1 MKPKN
6 DIEFTFPVGYLRFH
20 EDQLFNYQLN
30 RPYSLGYARSED
42 LKEAGKRIGTFPDWK
57 AEMFRQAKVAISEGR
72 LMNAAFYYRAAEFY
86 TFPDDP
92 DKDRFYE
99 QFSELFYQVFEA
111 YGIERI
117 QIPYGVARLP
127 AIAIGPAGSAQG
139 TLLLHGGYDSFIE
152 EVFSL
157 MWSFAAFGFRVIG
170 FDGPGQGGA
179 RRHCGLPLDFRW
191 EKPVA
196 AVLDHLQL
204 SDVTLI
210 GLSMGGYFALRA
222 AAFEPRVKRVIA
234 SGHAYDYRRVA
245 RAPGAAILMFFHDH
259 LRGFTNNLAR
269 WKIRKGGMEAWNI
282 AHLMHVLAL
291 DEPMAALEF
300 AMQLNEENLHS
311 DRVKQDVLI
320 LASTEDHFIPF
331 RLHAKQVRLL
341 TAAKSVTERVF
352 TKEEHAQNHCQ
363 IGNLGLSLRVM
374 RVWIG
379 EKRAERDSSR
389 RVNQSIRN
397 QDQGVTPRRG
407 YNNGIQRSALRSSAD
422 ARRSAEFPAMFWLS

>member
-1 MKPKN
+1 MKSEPE
-6 DIEFTFPVGYLRFH
+6 IGFTFPVGYLRFH
-20 EDQLFNYQLN
+20 KDQLFNFQLN

-57 AEMFRQAKVAISEGR
+57 AEMLRQATRAVSEGR

-92 DKDRFYE
+92 DKSRFYE
-99 QFSELFYQVFEA
+99 QFSELFHQGLKA

-117 QIPYGVARLP
+117 QIPYGAAHLP
-127 AIAIGPAGSAQG
+127 AIAIGPVGSAKG

-152 EVFSL
+152 EFFSL

-170 FDGPGQGGA
+170 FDGPGQGAA
-179 RRHCGLPLDFRW
+179 RRHGGLPLDFRW

-196 AVLDHLQL
+196 AVLDHLHL
-204 SDVTLI
+204 NDVTLI

-222 AAFEPRVKRVIA
+222 AAFEPRVTRVIT
-234 SGHAYDYRRVA
+234 SGHAYDYRQVA
-245 RAPGAAILMFFHDH
+245 RAPAAAILMFFHDH
-259 LRGFTNNLAR
+259 LRGLTNNLAR

-282 AHLMHVLAL
+282 SHLMYVLAL

-311 DRVKQDVLI
+311 DQVKQDVLV
-320 LASTEDHFIPF
+320 LTSTEDHFIPF
-331 RLHAKQVRLL
+331 RLHAKQLRRL
-341 TAAKSVTERVF
+341 TAAKSVTDRGF

-374 RVWIG
+374 REWID
-379 EKRAERDSSR
+379 EKASE
-389 RVNQSIRN
+389 Q
-397 QDQGVTPRRG
+397 P
-407 YNNGIQRSALRSSAD
+407 Y
-422 ARRSAEFPAMFWLS
+422 